1 MLSDLMGTFPTPSVT
16 QCPANNIH
24 ECYSKT
30 SPDLLPPFVLVL
42 RVVCGR
48 GAAAVVHHALLLL
61 ALEVLPLE
69 VVAHL
74 NVVLHRRE
82 VAEPAVGPLA
92 LALQMRK
99 GLFQ

>member
-1 MLSDLMGTFPTPSVT
+1 MYESFSND
-16 QCPANNIH
+16 
-24 ECYSKT
+24 
-30 SPDLLPPFVLVL
+30 SPDLLPPLVLVL

-61 ALEVLPLE
+61 PLEVLPLE

-74 NVVLHRRE
+74 DVVLHRRE

-92 LALQMRK
+92 LALQMWK
-99 GLFQ
+99 DLFQRFLRKIKI